1 MNEFTPIAWI
11 ISLFLMSLVTFAFTN
26 TIDRNAR
33 DKQGIPQEEVI
44 ESLRQNCELKLPRD
58 KICVTEAIIQLKI
71 VDKDA
76 K

>member
-1 MNEFTPIAWI
+1 MNILAWI
-11 ISLFLMSLVTFAFTN
+11 ISLLLVALMIFGIETTMNRQVR
-26 TIDRNAR
+26 DR
-33 DKQGIPQEEVI
+33 QGIPQEEVI

-71 VDKDA
+71 VDNDA

>member
-1 MNEFTPIAWI
+1 MNILAWI
-11 ISLFLMSLVTFAFTN
+11 ISLLLVALMIFGIETTMNRQVR
-26 TIDRNAR
+26 DR
-33 DKQGIPQEEVI
+33 QGIPQEEVI